1 MMRAPA
7 RRAAVRQDRRQSRAP
22 RAGAAA
28 VIVTAVA
35 GLLTT
40 SACGVRAAAVAHA
53 ASSRS
58 DVTGAAAAARVAP
71 EPLVVPK
78 PVSMTAGRGRYV
90 LTGQTRIVVAAGVPA
105 ALAVARDLAGYL
117 RPATGYPLPVVSGTP
132 QPGDI
137 ALVLGSQAGLR
148 ADPHGEA
155 YRLDVGPAGVQL
167 AAATAHGLYDAVQTV
182 RQTLPPWINS
192 RWRRPGPWSMPAVRI
207 TDHPRYAYRG
217 VMLDIA
223 RHYEP
228 PSAVEQLISQAA
240 AYKINVLHL
249 HLSDDQGFRLA
260 INGFPRLSR
269 IGGHGSVGT
278 HGRVRD
284 PGGYWT
290 QAQYK
295 AVVADAAAHFVTVL
309 PEVDTPGH
317 NNAIIMSEYNDTG
330 NRPLNGHPQDIN
342 CSVHHPPVWD
352 YTEDVGYS
360 ALCPGSASTWAIMRS
375 IIGQLAAMS
384 PGPYYDMGGDEV
396 PTTVLSHPGYVSFVN
411 REAGIIRGRGK
422 TVLGW
427 ADIAGPGTR
436 VPRGSVAEY
445 WQPASGS
452 SPGTVTAREA
462 VRKGMKLVMA
472 PANQAY
478 LDQKYIGGARGDVP
492 PGLGQTWA
500 CPAGC
505 DLNRA
510 YDWNPGGLV
519 TGVTDRSVIG
529 VEGAVWSETLVNM
542 ANVDYMTFPRLIAL
556 AEVGWSPSARRA
568 QGSPAWRDFTRRMAA
583 QGGRLMA
590 AGVNFYPSAEVRWR
604 MDVTGSALT
613 AGRRGRVSGVV
624 AAVAV
629 PGVGPGAVSALM
641 HWGDGTTGRSGA
653 AGRPPSATMLNSL
666 YTVHGQHRY
675 AHPGLY
681 HGTVTVRAPHRSP
694 VTVGFS
700 VQVR

>member
-1 MMRAPA
+1 VPA
-7 RRAAVRQDRRQSRAP
+7 KVAA
-22 RAGAAA
+22 
-28 VIVTAVA
+28 
-35 GLLTT
+35 
-40 SACGVRAAAVAHA
+40 
-53 ASSRS
+53 
-58 DVTGAAAAARVAP
+58 
-71 EPLVVPK
+71 EPLIVPK
-78 PVSMTAGRGRYV
+78 PASMTAGRGRYV
-90 LTGQTRIVVAAGVPA
+90 LTSRTRIVVAAGPPP

-117 RPATGYPLPVVSGTP
+117 RPATGYPLPVVSGSP
-132 QPGDI
+132 RSGDI

-155 YRLDVGPAGVQL
+155 YRLDVTPAGARL
-167 AAATAHGLYDAVQTV
+167 AAGTAHGLYDAVQTL
-182 RQTLPPWINS
+182 RQTLSPWISS

-207 TDHPRYAYRG
+207 TDYPRYAYRG

-223 RHYEP
+223 RHHEP

-260 INGFPRLSR
+260 VSGFPRLSR
-269 IGGHGSVGT
+269 TGGQGSVGT

-295 AVVADAAAHFVTVL
+295 AVLADAAAHFVTVV

-317 NNAIIMSEYNDTG
+317 TNAIIMSEYNDTR
-330 NRPLNGHPQDIN
+330 NQLLNGHPQDIN
-342 CSVHHPPVWD
+342 CSRNHPPAWD

-360 ALCPGSASTWAIMRS
+360 ALCPGSANTWAIMRA
-375 IIGQLAAMS
+375 IISQLAAMS

-396 PTTVLSHPGYVSFVN
+396 PATVLSHPGYVSFVN
-411 REAGIIRGRGK
+411 REAGIVRARGK
-422 TVLGW
+422 TLMGW

-452 SPGTVTAREA
+452 SGGTITAREA

-472 PANQAY
+472 PANHAY
-478 LDQKYIGGARGDVP
+478 LDQKYLGGARGDVP

-500 CPAGC
+500 CPVGC
-505 DLNRA
+505 DLAVA

-542 ANVDYMTFPRLIAL
+542 ANVGYMTFPRLIAL
-556 AEVGWSPSARRA
+556 AEVGWSPNARRGL
-568 QGSPAWRDFTRRMAA
+568 GSPAYRDFLARMAA

-604 MDVTGSALT
+604 IEVTGSELT
-613 AGRRGRVSGVV
+613 AGRRGRVAGPVATV
-624 AAVAV
+624 AA
-629 PGVGPGAVSALM
+629 PGFAPGAVSASI
-641 HWGDGTTGRSGA
+641 HWGDGTTTRSGVT
-653 AGRPPSATMLNSL
+653 GRPPSATMLNSL
-666 YTVHGQHRY
+666 YTVHGQHSY

-681 HGTVTVRAPHRSP
+681 HGAVTVRAPRRSP
-694 VTVGFS
+694 VTVGFT

>member
-7 RRAAVRQDRRQSRAP
+7 LRVAVRQARRHP
-22 RAGAAA
+22 RPPLARAAA

-35 GLLTT
+35 SLLTT
-40 SACGVRAAAVAHA
+40 SACGVRIAAVPRPASTDTA
-53 ASSRS
+53 AS
-58 DVTGAAAAARVAP
+58 AATVPAKVAA
-71 EPLVVPK
+71 EPLIVPK

-90 LTGQTRIVVAAGVPA
+90 LTRQTRIVAAGSGP

-117 RPATGYPLPVVSGTP
+117 RPATGYPLPVVSGSAAA
-132 QPGDI
+132 GDI
-137 ALVLGSQAGLR
+137 TLVLGSQAGLR
-148 ADPHGEA
+148 TDPYGEA
-155 YRLDVGPAGVQL
+155 YRIDITPAGATL
-167 AAATAHGLYDAVQTV
+167 AADTPHGLYDAVQTL
-182 RQTLPPWINS
+182 RQALPPWIS
-192 RWRRPGPWSMPAVRI
+192 GRWRRPGPWSMPVVRI
-207 TDHPRYAYRG
+207 TDYPRYGYRG

-249 HLSDDQGFRLA
+249 HLSDDQGFRIA
-260 INGFPRLSR
+260 INGFPRLTR
-269 IGGHGSVGT
+269 MGGQGSVGT
-278 HGRVRD
+278 GGRVRD

-295 AVVADAAAHFVTVL
+295 AVVADAAAHFVTVV

-317 NNAIIMSEYNDTG
+317 DNAIIMSEYSDTG
-330 NRPLNGHPQDIN
+330 NRLLNGHPQDIN
-342 CSVHHPPVWD
+342 CSRNHPPVWD
-352 YTEDVGYS
+352 HTEDVGYS
-360 ALCPGSASTWAIMRS
+360 ALCPGSANTWAIMKA

-396 PTTVLSHPGYVSFVN
+396 PATVLSHPGYVSFVN

-436 VPRGSVAEY
+436 VPRRSVAEY

-452 SPGTVTAREA
+452 SGGTVTAREA
-462 VRKGMKLVMA
+462 VRKGMKIVMA
-472 PANQAY
+472 PANHAY
-478 LDQKYIGGARGDVP
+478 LDQKYIGGSRGDVP

-505 DLNRA
+505 DLGSA
-510 YDWNPGGLV
+510 YDWNPGALV

-529 VEGAVWSETLVNM
+529 VEGAVWTETLVNLGT
-542 ANVDYMTFPRLIAL
+542 VEYMTFPRLIAL
-556 AEVGWSPSARRA
+556 AEVGWSPSARRSP
-568 QGSPAWRDFTRRMAA
+568 GSPAYRDFTRRIAA

-590 AGVNFYPSAEVRWR
+590 AGVNFYPSAEVRWQI
-604 MDVTGSALT
+604 DVTGAALT
-613 AGRRGRVSGVV
+613 ASRRGRVSGALATV
-624 AAVAV
+624 AA
-629 PGVGPGAVSALM
+629 PGLAPGAVSASIR
-641 HWGDGTTGRSGA
+641 WGDGTAARSRGTGRPS
-653 AGRPPSATMLNSL
+653 SATMLNSL
-666 YTVHGQHRY
+666 YTVPGQHRY
-675 AHPGLY
+675 ARPGRY

-694 VTVGFS
+694 VTVGFT
-700 VQVR
+700 VQAG